1 MYRLSVSLDSP
12 AKNLALDEAL
22 LDWAE
27 MQPGGVELVRLWEPD
42 VPFVVVGRSSRLEE
56 EVDLAACQQQ
66 GVSVFRR
73 SSGGAAIVTGPGCL
87 MYAVILSYHQRPEL
101 RPIDQA
107 HSAVLDRMLKAVR
120 PLVPNVACAG
130 TSDLILQTS
139 PAGQTSPTC
148 KNRGWKFSGNS
159 MRAKRNHFL
168 YHGTLL
174 CNFDL
179 SLITTCLRTPPRQP
193 EYREQRSHDQFVV
206 NLSVPIETLREAI
219 FKSWEAHD
227 FLTDWPREQT
237 FKLATT
243 RYLQESWTRLL

>member
-1 MYRLSVSLDSP
+1 MYRLGVSLDSP

-27 MQPGGVELVRLWEPD
+27 LQPGGVEIVRLWEPD
-42 VPFVVVGRSSRLEE
+42 VPFVVVGRSSRLEQ
-56 EVDLAACQQQ
+56 EVDLAACQQR
-66 GVSVFRR
+66 GIPALRR

-87 MYAVILSYHQRPEL
+87 MYAVVLSYHRRPEL
-101 RPIDQA
+101 RPINQA
-107 HSAVLDRMLKAVR
+107 HSGVLDRMLKALR
-120 PLVPNVACAG
+120 PLVPNIDFSG
-130 TSDLILQTS
+130 TSDLVLQPSLTGKH
-139 PAGQTSPTC
+139 P
-148 KNRGWKFSGNS
+148 GWKFSGNS

-174 CNFDL
+174 SNFDL

-193 EYREQRSHDQFVV
+193 EYRQQRSHDQFVV

-219 FKSWEAHD
+219 FEAWEADD

-237 FKLATT
+237 LKLATT
-243 RYLQESWTRLL
+243 RYLQESWTRIL